1 MWIGEKEKAELEALL
16 EKKKSLS
23 NGGRLGEKDQARLVE
38 LQELDAKA
46 AAARAATNAKDR
58 E

>member
-1 MWIGEKEKAELEALL
+1 M

-23 NGGRLGEKDQARLVE
+23 NGGRLGEEDQARLDE

-46 AAARAATNAKDR
+46 AAARAAKSDKDKA
-58 E
+58 